1 MNDEHG
7 LWSHI
12 PSGVKHLID
21 ALSVATVLGTLT
33 EMLPHIAAGLTI
45 IWTAIRIIE
54 TETVCNYLNK
64 WRSPKGKDRDM
75 VD

>member
-1 MNDEHG
+1 MTDHDG
-7 LWSHI
+7 LWQHI
-12 PSGVKHLID
+12 PNGVKHLVD

-54 TETVCNYLNK
+54 TDTVRRWL
-64 WRSPKGKDRDM
+64 GKDKG
-75 VD
+75 